1 MKNSLETR
9 LGLFFAISLIVVFLL
24 VEMVGNKSAFSKG
37 VPMSAEFE
45 NIQELKPGDP
55 VKMAGVEVGSIRD
68 IRLAEGKVRVDLTV
82 NPDIE
87 IRTSSKASI
96 KFVGL
101 LGQNYISLSFGNP
114 TDPKA
119 VANAM
124 LQTEEQPDIASL
136 MAKLEGVASGV
147 ENLTRSFDSDGFTKM
162 LAPVTDFIE
171 SNSENFSALI
181 ENARNVTTEVAE
193 GRGSIGKLIMDD
205 SFYNSTMASVESL
218 QGAVTNVNETFG
230 GAKAIIDRI
239 NAGEGSL
246 GLLSSDDAIYKE
258 GRDAL
263 ANLREVLQKINQ
275 GKGSIGLLVNDKA
288 FYDSAKLTLQK
299 VDKATESLEDQG
311 PLSILGLAVN
321 SLF

>member
-230 GAKAIIDRI
+230 GAKAIVDRI